1 MITIVP
7 ASPSEGAAIRER
19 EGFPA
24 AACLIL
30 RDGAEPAGYVC
41 YQIEGSRLEL
51 LAVRGEDGLLLE
63 GLVRGRS
70 QRGGAGG
77 GVGGLLP
84 RRGSGRLVGTAG
96 LSAKRRRAVGFH
108 PGLFFPSLAGAA
120 AN

>member
-30 RDGAEPAGYVC
+30 RDGADPAGYVC

-63 GLVRGRS
+63 GLVRAALNAGELEGASEAFCRGADPAALLERLGFQRKEEELS
-70 QRGGAGG
+70 VSIRAFFSRPCRGGC
-77 GVGGLLP
+77 
-84 RRGSGRLVGTAG
+84 
-96 LSAKRRRAVGFH
+96 
-108 PGLFFPSLAGAA
+108 
-120 AN
+120 